1 MFVFENSEIWGLVLL
16 SQPGLLGPVTLNPG
30 LPPRLFMSNFGAAPS
45 MQPRVPKIK
54 KAAKRDPRSG
64 LGEPA
69 LSWPD
74 PSAQGGEL
82 PGPAGGR
89 IVREEIKCDHGVDLP
104 RCDELGFAL

>member
-1 MFVFENSEIWGLVLL
+1 
-16 SQPGLLGPVTLNPG
+16 
-30 LPPRLFMSNFGAAPS
+30 MSNFGAAPS
-45 MQPRVPKIK
+45 MQPRVPKIRK
-54 KAAKRDPRSG
+54 QRRKIRDPG
-64 LGEPA
+64 LVEPA